1 MDQATKD
8 AFSGMT
14 KTMERGFTAIAED
27 ISEIKSTMATK
38 EDLATVKSELKSD
51 IAGLGE
57 QIASIERELKS
68 IRRDLNDVMAKVEN
82 ITGYRKE
89 IDHALERIATIE
101 KHLGIGRKMAA

>member
-57 QIASIERELKS
+57 RLRVSSAS
-68 IRRDLNDVMAKVEN
+68 
-82 ITGYRKE
+82 
-89 IDHALERIATIE
+89 
-101 KHLGIGRKMAA
+101 